1 VTRVAAGLV
10 VLWSLGPFLWFSLA
24 SIKGPAEVARR
35 PPTVIPERPT
45 LEGYRLSAEE
55 GLFRWMRNSAVVAGA
70 TTILGIPLAAMAAYA
85 LSRTRLRGRR
95 AILGLLLGVSMFP
108 QVTLAPVLYR
118 MLDRMGLVNTLAGPV
133 VPYVTLSLP
142 LSIWLLAS
150 FFREIPQELEE
161 AARLDGAG
169 PIRTLFR
176 VFLPVA
182 APGLATASLLV
193 FIQAWNE
200 FFFALILLTRTELKT
215 LPVGI
220 ATMPGQYT
228 FPWGEVAAASVVATA
243 PLLAAALLF
252 QKRILSGLTAGAVKG

>member
-1 VTRVAAGLV
+1 VTRIAATLV
-10 VLWSLGPFLWFSLA
+10 VLWSLGPFLWFSLV
-24 SIKGPAEVARR
+24 SIKGPEEVSRR
-35 PPTVIPERPT
+35 PPTLVPERPT
-45 LEGYRLSAEE
+45 LEGYRLAAGE
-55 GLFRWMRNSAVVAGA
+55 GLLRWMRNSAVVSAA
-70 TTILGIPLAAMAAYA
+70 TTLLAIPLAAMAAYA

-95 AILGLLLGVSMFP
+95 AILGLLLAVSMFP
-108 QVTLAPVLYR
+108 QVTLAPVLYQ
-118 MLDRMGLVNTLAGPV
+118 MLNRMGLVNTLVGPV
-133 VPYVTLSLP
+133 VPTVTLSLP

-182 APGLATASLLV
+182 APGLATAALLV
-193 FIQAWNE
+193 FIQSWNE
-200 FFFALILLTRTELKT
+200 FFFALILLTRNELKT

-228 FPWGEVAAASVVATA
+228 FPWGEVAAASVTATA
-243 PLLAAALLF
+243 PLLVAALVF
-252 QKRILSGLTAGAVKG
+252 QKKILSGLTAGAVKG

>member
-1 VTRVAAGLV
+1 MTRAAAALV

-24 SIKGPAEVARR
+24 SIKGPVELSRR
-35 PPTVIPERPT
+35 PPTLIPERPT
-45 LEGYRLSAEE
+45 LDGYRLAAGE
-55 GLFRWMRNSAVVAGA
+55 GLLRWMRNSAVVAGA
-70 TTILGIPLAAMAAYA
+70 TTLVGIPLGAMAAYA
-85 LSRTRLRGRR
+85 LSRTRMRGRR

-118 MLDRMGLVNTLAGPV
+118 MLSRAGFVNTLAGPV

-200 FFFALILLTRTELKT
+200 FFFALILLTRNELKT

-228 FPWGEVAAASVVATA
+228 FPWGEVAAASVAATA
-243 PLLAAALLF
+243 PLLVAAFIF

>member
-1 VTRVAAGLV
+1 VKRAAAGLV

-24 SIKGPAEVARR
+24 SIKGPVELSRR
-35 PPTVIPERPT
+35 PPTVIPRQPT
-45 LEGYRLSAEE
+45 LEGYQLAAGE
-55 GLFRWMRNSAVVAGA
+55 GLFRWMRNSAVVAGV
-70 TTILGIPLAAMAAYA
+70 TTLIGIPLGAMAAYA
-85 LSRTRLRGRR
+85 LSRSRMRGRR

-118 MLDRMGLVNTLAGPV
+118 WLNQMGFVNTLVGPV
-133 VPYVTLSLP
+133 VPNVTLSLP
-142 LSIWLLAS
+142 MSIWLLAS

-169 PIRTLFR
+169 PFRTLFR

-200 FFFALILLTRTELKT
+200 FFFALILLTRNELKT

-243 PLLAAALLF
+243 PLLVAALVF

>member
-1 VTRVAAGLV
+1 MTRVAAALI

-24 SIKGPAEVARR
+24 SIKGPVELSRR
-35 PPTVIPERPT
+35 PPTLVPEKPT
-45 LEGYRLSAEE
+45 LEGYRLAAAE
-55 GLFRWMRNSAVVAGA
+55 GLLRWMRNSAVVAGA
-70 TTILGIPLAAMAAYA
+70 TTLVGIPLGAMAAYA

-95 AILGLLLGVSMFP
+95 TILGVLLGVSMFP
-108 QVTLAPVLYR
+108 QVTLAPGLYR
-118 MLDRMGLVNTLAGPV
+118 MLSGAGFVNTLAGPV

-169 PIRTLFR
+169 PVRTLFR

-200 FFFALILLTRTELKT
+200 FFFALILLTRNELKT

-243 PLLAAALLF
+243 PLLLAALFF
-252 QKRILSGLTAGAVKG
+252 QRRILSGLTAGAVKG